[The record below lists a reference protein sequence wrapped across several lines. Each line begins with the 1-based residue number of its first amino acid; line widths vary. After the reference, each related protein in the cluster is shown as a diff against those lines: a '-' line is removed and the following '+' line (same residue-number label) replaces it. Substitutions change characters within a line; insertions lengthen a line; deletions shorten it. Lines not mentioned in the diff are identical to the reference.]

1 MHQKKKILNNISR
14 KYCKLLDEMFNDLGA
29 SIMSNMMKYKEAHWE
44 WHVAQE
50 VIDAY
55 NKEKTFKDSL
65 CAVESSVDE
74 STESF
79 ITVILNEISMSH
91 LKLKVIYLKTYSRF
105 LSCGNFYNHLFCFFS
120 QQ

>member
-1 MHQKKKILNNISR
+1 MNQKKKVLSNISR
-14 KYCKLLDEMFNDLGA
+14 KYCKILDEMFEDLGN
-29 SIMSNMMKYKEAHWE
+29 SIMSNLMKYKEAHWE

-55 NKEKTFKDSL
+55 NKEKAFKDSL

-79 ITVILNEISMSH
+79 ITVILNEINMSQQ
-91 LKLKVIYLKTYSRF
+91 KLKVIYLKTNRM
-105 LSCGNFYNHLFCFFS
+105 CWW
-120 QQ
+120 

>member
-1 MHQKKKILNNISR
+1 MHQKKKILNSISG
-14 KYCKLLDEMFNDLGA
+14 KYCKILDEMFDDLGA
-29 SIMSNMMKYKEAHWE
+29 SIMSHMMKYKEANWE

-65 CAVESSVDE
+65 CAVENSADE

-79 ITVILNEISMSH
+79 ITVILNEINMSAQ
-91 LKLKVIYLKTYSRF
+91 KLKVIYLKTNCWF
-105 LSCGNFYNHLFCFFS
+105 LSSGNLYNNLFCFN
-120 QQ
+120 